1 MMKRYFLHLFYK
13 EWLKTRW
20 AFLGTLLLGTATIL
34 YIFIAVEN
42 KITLTG
48 AKTILLRILY
58 DEPPVI
64 YYASFLYIPL
74 LTALSIGIA
83 QYVPEVIQKRIRL
96 TLHLPVKNNILI
108 SGMAGFGLILLT
120 LSNLLYIGLFLY
132 YNIRLFPEELTKP
145 VMISLTPW
153 LLSSYIAY
161 NFIAMIAMEPNK
173 WRKVIYSVIAYYI
186 LQLFLVGNE
195 PHGAFRESLPIMT
208 LMVLLSSGLVLY
220 SSQRFYK
227 GEK

>member
-74 LTALSIGIA
+74 LTALAIGIA
-83 QYVPEVIQKRIRL
+83 HIASAGKKQHTDFRHGGIRTYFADFKQSPVYRLVPLLQ
-96 TLHLPVKNNILI
+96 HPFI
-108 SGMAGFGLILLT
+108 SGRTHKTRHDFPDTLAIEQLHRLQFYCHDCHGTQQMAESHLFGHC
-120 LSNLLYIGLFLY
+120 LLYTATFSGWQRTARCVQGISTHYDANGAIVIRISTLFL
-132 YNIRLFPEELTKP
+132 T
-145 VMISLTPW
+145 T
-153 LLSSYIAY
+153 
-161 NFIAMIAMEPNK
+161 
-173 WRKVIYSVIAYYI
+173 
-186 LQLFLVGNE
+186 FL
-195 PHGAFRESLPIMT
+195 
-208 LMVLLSSGLVLY
+208 
-220 SSQRFYK
+220 
-227 GEK
+227 

>member
-74 LTALSIGIA
+74 LTALAIGIA

-132 YNIRLFPEELTKP
+132 YKTRHDFPDTLAIEQLHRLQFYCHDCHGTQQMAESHLFGHCLLYTATFSGWQRTARCVQGISTHYDANGAIVIR
-145 VMISLTPW
+145 IST
-153 LLSSYIAY
+153 
-161 NFIAMIAMEPNK
+161 
-173 WRKVIYSVIAYYI
+173 
-186 LQLFLVGNE
+186 LFLTT
-195 PHGAFRESLPIMT
+195 FL
-208 LMVLLSSGLVLY
+208 
-220 SSQRFYK
+220 
-227 GEK
+227 